1 MSKQGTKNP
10 FNLVV
15 LVAALGYFVDIYDL
29 QLFNVVSKTSIRGIG
44 VTDPEVVD
52 RYDYLLFLW
61 QMSGMLVGGLLW
73 GILGDQ
79 KGRKSVLFGSILLYS
94 LANVANAFV
103 TNLDQYAF
111 IRFVAGVG
119 LAGELGAA
127 ITLVSEIMHR
137 EHRGYGTMLI
147 VTMGALGAVAAALI
161 SNNPFH
167 FFGLQPWQV
176 AYLIGGGL
184 GLLLLFLRVGTY
196 ESGMFDEL
204 KKNKEVKK
212 GNFLMLF
219 THKGRLKKYIACIL
233 IGLPVWYCIGILIKF
248 SEKFSDITGV
258 AGEIKVGFAIMYA
271 YIGLSVG
278 DLLSGILSQVFRSR
292 KKVIMGYLWGTVLLV
307 AIFLFAKGLSVNSYY
322 FLCFLLGC
330 ATGYWALFVTVASEQ
345 FGTNIRATV
354 TTTVPNFVRGAVV
367 PITLGFKSIELS
379 SGSVYGAVVVGV
391 ICIGL
396 AMVATLSVKETFS
409 KDLDYLEVS

>member
-258 AGEIKVGFAIMYA
+258 AGEVKVGFAIMYA

-307 AIFLFAKGLSVNSYY
+307 AIFLFAKGLSVNAYY

-379 SGSVYGAVVVGV
+379 SGSIYGAVVVGV